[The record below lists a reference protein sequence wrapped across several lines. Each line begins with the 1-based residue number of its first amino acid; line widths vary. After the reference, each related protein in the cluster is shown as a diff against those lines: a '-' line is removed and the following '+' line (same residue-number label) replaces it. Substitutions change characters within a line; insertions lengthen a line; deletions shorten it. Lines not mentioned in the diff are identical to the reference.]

1 MLYARS
7 LVVALCLAGVSVDAW
22 QVAVKPQLNRVAPRA
37 AVPLLQAAAA
47 AAAGDEDVPTWP
59 EVLQE
64 DGTAPILTKRSM
76 LDTTE
81 KFDAVSY
88 THLRAHET

>member
-1 MLYARS
+1 
-7 LVVALCLAGVSVDAW
+7 
-22 QVAVKPQLNRVAPRA
+22 
-37 AVPLLQAAAA
+37 VPLLQAAA

-81 KFDAVSY
+81 KFDEIA
-88 THLRAHET
+88 AGAA